1 MGFAVATFA
10 LCLAAILGLYWV
22 FVVRPETEQAKAVTS
37 RLRPVD
43 KGGATSIEVAAR
55 IAKLSTIPAL
65 EAILTKNR
73 GFSNAIERLIAEA
86 GMTISVGR
94 FIAITLASGALGW
107 ALGMMGLKL
116 LIAGIVLGAL
126 GALAPFLVIRQKRN
140 KRLHTFEEQFP
151 EAIDLIARSL
161 RAGHAFTTGLSI
173 AADEMPAPVGTEF
186 KRVYDQQNF
195 GMSMPDALRAMALR
209 VPVLD
214 ARFFVTAV
222 LTQRESGGNLAEVLD
237 NLSSVMRDRFKVKR
251 QIRVISAHGR
261 LSGWI
266 LSLVPPCLAGFLFF
280 IQPDFMRILVD
291 DPIGMRLVAAA
302 VGLQLLGSY
311 IISRLV
317 KIEY

>member
-1 MGFAVATFA
+1 MVFAVATFA
-10 LCLAAILGLYWV
+10 LCLVVILGLYWALI
-22 FVVRPETEQAKAVTS
+22 VRPESEQTKSVTS
-37 RLRPVD
+37 RLSKIDTHRVV
-43 KGGATSIEVAAR
+43 TSGVAAATTR
-55 IAKLSTIPAL
+55 LSSVPAL
-65 EAILTKNR
+65 EALLKRNA
-73 GFSNAIERLIAEA
+73 GFTTAIESLILES
-86 GMTISVGR
+86 GLKMTVGV
-94 FIAITLASGALGW
+94 FLSLSLACAAAGW
-107 ALGMMGLKL
+107 AVGMMGLKL
-116 LIAGIVLGAL
+116 FSAGIVLA
-126 GALAPFLVIRQKRN
+126 ALAGGAPYGYVRYKRT

-173 AADEMPAPVGTEF
+173 AAEEMPAPVGAEF
-186 KRVYDQQNF
+186 KQVYDQQNF
-195 GMSMPDALRAMALR
+195 GMSMPDALRAMARR

-261 LSGWI
+261 LSGWV
-266 LSLVPPCLAGFLFF
+266 LSLVPPVLAGVLFLM
-280 IQPDFMRILVD
+280 QPQFMRILVD
-291 DPIGMRLVAAA
+291 DPIGMRLVLGAIC
-302 VGLQLLGSY
+302 LQLLGSY